1 MDNETES
8 QELDRAYREYSEV
21 QQKLEQAAQEEIMR
35 AVAQA
40 ERTLVAFNHFLSK
53 VL

>member
-21 QQKLEQAAQEEIMR
+21 QQKLEQAAQAEVMR
-35 AVAQA
+35 VAAQA
-40 ERTLVAFNHFLSK
+40 ERTLAAFNHFLTK